1 MSQEKVDEYKKEKQN
16 RSKIMKKEKFERRL
30 GLTITL
36 VLLAAL
42 IGWFCWA
49 VYGNAKATAE
59 ANADPVT
66 TELDLSMVESYQT
79 QLSNY
84 ADSSSG
90 DTASESGA
98 SDESESVTA
107 ADSSA
112 DSASESTSAAGTS
125 ADTQT
130 VSSAS

>member
-66 TELDLSMVESYQT
+66 TELDLSMVGSYQT

-98 SDESESVTA
+98 SDESVTA
-107 ADSSA
+107 ADLSA

>member
-98 SDESESVTA
+98 SDESVTA
-107 ADSSA
+107 ADLSA
-112 DSASESTSAAGTS
+112 DSASESTSAAGKS

>member
-90 DTASESGA
+90 DTASESGG
-98 SDESESVTA
+98 SDESVTA

>member
-36 VLLAAL
+36 VALAAL

-84 ADSSSG
+84 AAEQSD
-90 DTASESGA
+90 DTASDGES
-98 SDESESVTA
+98 SDESVTA
-107 ADSSA
+107 ASTSA
-112 DSASESTSAAGTS
+112 DSAAESTSAESTS
-125 ADTQT
+125 ADAET

>member
-98 SDESESVTA
+98 SDESVTA
-107 ADSSA
+107 ADLSA

>member
-98 SDESESVTA
+98 SDESVTA